1 MFILASAS
9 PRRKELLKR
18 IIDNFTIIT
27 SNVDEAYPDTMNK
40 MDVAEFLATKKAMSV
55 YKNNKDD
62 IVIGSD
68 TVIVFNNKIYGKP
81 INKDDAKNML
91 KTFSNNTHYVITG
104 VCVASQ
110 KRTLSFSSISKVTFY
125 NLSDDE
131 IDEYLSDDEYKD
143 KAGSYAIQG
152 KASLFIKN
160 IDGDYNSIMGLP
172 IAELNRIIKN
182 FF

>member
-1 MFILASAS
+1 MYILASAS
-9 PRRKELLKR
+9 PRRKELLKK
-18 IIDNFTIIT
+18 IIDDFKIIT
-27 SNVDEAYPDTMNK
+27 SNVDETYPDTMDK
-40 MDVAEFLATKKAMSV
+40 MSVAEFLATKKALSV
-55 YKNNKDD
+55 FENNKND

-68 TVIVFNNKIYGKP
+68 TVIVYNNKIYGKP
-81 INKDDAKNML
+81 LNKDDAKNML
-91 KTFSNNTHYVITG
+91 KTFSNNTHYVVTG

-125 NLSDDE
+125 ELSDNE

-172 IAELNRIIKN
+172 ISELNRILKN

>member
-1 MFILASAS
+1 MYILASAS
-9 PRRKELLKR
+9 PRRKELLSK
-18 IIDNFTIIT
+18 IIDNFNIIT
-27 SNVDEAYPDTMNK
+27 SNIDESYPSTMNK

-55 YKNNKDD
+55 YENNKND

-68 TVIVFNNKIYGKP
+68 TVIVYDNKIYGKP
-81 INKDDAKNML
+81 INKDDARNML
-91 KTFSNNTHYVITG
+91 KIFSNKTHYVVTG

-110 KRTLSFSSISKVTFY
+110 KRTLSFSSINRVTFY
-125 NLSDDE
+125 KLSDKE
-131 IDEYLSDDEYKD
+131 IDEYLNDDEYKD

-160 IDGDYNSIMGLP
+160 INGDYNSIMGLP
-172 IAELNRIIKN
+172 IAELNRILKN

>member
-1 MFILASAS
+1 MYILASAS
-9 PRRKELLKR
+9 PRRKELLKK
-18 IIDNFTIIT
+18 IIPDFKIIT
-27 SNVDEAYPDTMNK
+27 SNIDESYSETMDK
-40 MDVAEFLATKKAMSV
+40 MSVAEFLATKKALSV
-55 YKNNKDD
+55 YENNKDD

-68 TVIVFNNKIYGKP
+68 TVIVYNNKIYGKP
-81 INKDDAKNML
+81 VNKTDAKNML
-91 KTFSNNTHYVITG
+91 KTFSNKTHYVVTG
-104 VCVASQ
+104 VCVVSQ

-125 NLSDDE
+125 ELSDDE

-172 IAELNRIIKN
+172 ISELNRILKN